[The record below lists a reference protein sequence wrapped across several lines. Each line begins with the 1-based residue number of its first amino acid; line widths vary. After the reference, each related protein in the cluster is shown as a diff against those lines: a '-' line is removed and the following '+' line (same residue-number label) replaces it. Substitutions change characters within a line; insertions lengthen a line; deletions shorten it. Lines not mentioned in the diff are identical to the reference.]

1 MPQDRLTRTLLV
13 SLLVLT
19 WIFIVAIVIGT
30 VVRLTS

>member
-19 WIFIVAIVIGT
+19 WIFIIAIVIGT
-30 VVRLTS
+30 IARLAS